1 MRATL
6 SSALRMM
13 LILNVPA
20 TVGLIVLREPIVSL
34 LFERGSFT
42 PGDTAATATA
52 LMFYAPGLVGYSAVK
67 IAVPSF
73 YAIGDSRTPVLVSA
87 LTVALNVA
95 VNLTMVRVLGY
106 RGLALGT
113 AVSAIFNAAVLL
125 WLLRR
130 RLGGLDGGRV
140 AVTAVKSLLA
150 SLVMGAAAWATDAW
164 LVSVLPGGATPHRLV
179 RVCVSIGAALVVL
192 AASTRAL
199 RLAEFDQARRLIA
212 ARLTG
217 GASPR

>member
-1 MRATL
+1 
-6 SSALRMM
+6 
-13 LILNVPA
+13 
-20 TVGLIVLREPIVSL
+20 
-34 LFERGSFT
+34 
-42 PGDTAATATA
+42 
-52 LMFYAPGLVGYSAVK
+52 
-67 IAVPSF
+67 
-73 YAIGDSRTPVLVSA
+73 
-87 LTVALNVA
+87 
-95 VNLTMVRVLGY
+95 
-106 RGLALGT
+106 
-113 AVSAIFNAAVLL
+113 
-125 WLLRR
+125 
-130 RLGGLDGGRV
+130 V
-140 AVTAVKSLLA
+140 AVTAVKSLVA